1 MADNEYAGSAC
12 YVSWVWSAGTISLY
26 TDARNFTYT
35 PSIDFIDATAGAD
48 TARRRI
54 NSFKDGQAT
63 LSALAQ
69 SDGTA
74 FVAACAEGVSG
85 TLTWGLA
92 GTASNKPKSSAPFI
106 SMGVTQTAPYSDV
119 VTYDVTWQQNGAR
132 TDDKWT

>member
-12 YVSWVWSAGTISLY
+12 YVSWLWSGGTVSLY
-26 TDARNFTYT
+26 TDARNFSYT

-48 TARRRI
+48 TARKRLA
-54 NSFKDGQAT
+54 SFKDGQAS

-69 SDGTA
+69 YDGTA

-92 GTASNKPKSSAPFI
+92 GTASNRPKSYMVAI
-106 SMGVTQTAPYSDV
+106 SQGVTQTAPYSDV
-119 VTYDVTWQQNGAR
+119 ATYDVSWQQNGAR
-132 TDDKWT
+132 TDDKWS